1 MKTIVPQ
8 LVLIFSLSYIFP
20 AFAETGAAMI
30 KGTEENSP
38 ISGTVILED
47 VGGVGLRITA
57 TVEGVSPGKHGF
69 HIHEYGSCEEGGKA
83 AGGHYNPQG
92 FPHGNVIT
100 KGFFGS
106 HAGDLGN
113 IEISKDGTGS
123 LNVTIPPLS
132 LSGGAFNLAGRAVVL
147 HEKEDD
153 FGQPTGNAGARIG
166 CGTITI
172 VADETE

>member
-20 AFAETGAAMI
+20 AFAETGVAMI

-38 ISGTVILED
+38 VSGAVILED
-47 VGGVGLRITA
+47 GGGVGLRITA

-83 AGGHYNPQG
+83 AGGHYNPMDL
-92 FPHGNVIT
+92 PHANVLE
-100 KGFFGS
+100 KGFFAS

-113 IEISKDGTGS
+113 IEVGEDGTGKLEAS
-123 LNVTIPPLS
+123 VPQLGLS
-132 LSGGAFNLAGRAVVL
+132 RSAFNLAGRAFVL

-166 CGTITI
+166 CGTITL